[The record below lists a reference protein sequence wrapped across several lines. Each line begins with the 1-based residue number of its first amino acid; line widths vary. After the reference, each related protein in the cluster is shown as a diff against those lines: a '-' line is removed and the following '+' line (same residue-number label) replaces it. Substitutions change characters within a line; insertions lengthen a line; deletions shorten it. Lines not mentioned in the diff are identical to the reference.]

1 MYLFNKC
8 SLTINAIA
16 KYYCHDS
23 QKNHVCVCVGGDP
36 TKSYIK
42 GFSFQVL
49 STEITLI
56 YLSNLR
62 KLEKM

>member
-1 MYLFNKC
+1 MFNKW

-23 QKNHVCVCVGGDP
+23 QKNHVCVGGGAGMGGGRP
-36 TKSYIK
+36 TKFYIIY

-49 STEITLI
+49 
-56 YLSNLR
+56 
-62 KLEKM
+62 